1 MCFFMWSISYSRHGL
16 QHIHEITRQRQY
28 ILQIDLTDWD
38 NSVHYAEYELFYID
52 DEASKFAIRLD
63 GYSVN
68 SELSDDLT
76 HNSQGTAFSTRD
88 QDNDNHASV
97 HCAKHYQTGWWHT
110 TCYAAQLNGP
120 YRAAGIDAR
129 NDARG
134 IIWDSYTGEYYSF
147 KGSRMRIRPTYN
159 D

>member
-1 MCFFMWSISYSRHGL
+1 MDIFDFRLGL
-16 QHIHEITRQRQY
+16 QHIYEITQQRQY

-38 NSVHYAEYELFYID
+38 ASVHYAEYELFYIG
-52 DEASKFAIRLD
+52 DETSKFAITLD
-63 GYSVN
+63 GYSSN

-76 HNSQGTAFSTRD
+76 SNSQGTAFSTRD
-88 QDNDNHASV
+88 QDNDNHETGSR
-97 HCAKHYQTGWWHT
+97 HCANHYQTGWWHNH
-110 TCYAAQLNGP
+110 CYSAQLNGP
-120 YRAAGIDAR
+120 YRAAGSDAR

-134 IIWDSYTGEYYSF
+134 IIWKSYTGEYYSF